1 MRLPP
6 MDEIEITTTPPTE
19 RRLALRVPV
28 RRPVRVAVG
37 LRAFEA
43 QLMDLSITGC
53 RLHCPEP
60 ITAHGSVWVV
70 MPAGLG
76 GRFPLP
82 IRGEVAR
89 AESVRGE
96 PTGVCEVALRF
107 REMSSRVYERLAA
120 AVSEILNPPA
130 EAGSERRRSL
140 RHWFGRRVIA
150 RGAGRPRVLIGRDL
164 SAGGMRVE
172 NAAGLEVGDELELA
186 LHSQVGG
193 VPFVVRARVLRTAE
207 SGEAA
212 LAFAELSAGQR
223 LALDKLL
230 FELGT
235 GGGPAVVSEVLE
247 PAPRLADQG

>member
-1 MRLPP
+1 MHDL
-6 MDEIEITTTPPTE
+6 EVSVNPPTE

-28 RRPVRVAVG
+28 RQPVRVAVG

-43 QLMDLSITGC
+43 VLMDLSLSGC
-53 RLHCPEP
+53 RLHCREP

-70 MPAGLG
+70 LPAGLG

-107 REMSSRVYERLAA
+107 REVSPRVYERLTT
-120 AVSEILNPPA
+120 AVSEILNPPPESGA
-130 EAGSERRRSL
+130 ERRRSL
-140 RHWFGRRVIA
+140 RHWFGRRVIT
-150 RGAGRPRVLIGRDL
+150 RGVGKPRILIGRDL

-172 NAAGLEVGDELELA
+172 NAAGLAVDDELEVA
-186 LHSQVGG
+186 LHAHAGG
-193 VPFVVRARVLRTAE
+193 VPLVVTARVLRTAE

-212 LAFAELSAGQR
+212 LAFGELSATQR

-230 FELGT
+230 CQIGS
-235 GGGPAVVSEVLE
+235 GQGPAVVSEILE
-247 PAPRLADQG
+247 PAEGA